1 MQSNARTVAEYLK
14 QLPADRREAIEAVR
28 RVILATVDGDIEEGM
43 QYGHIGYSVPHRVFP
58 NGYHCDPSVPLPYL
72 GLASQKQHMAAYLMF
87 AYIGG
92 SADEAWIRAAYAK
105 AGRRIDMGKCC
116 LRFRTLQD
124 IDLDI
129 LAEAIHRA
137 PTRAYVRRYCEMV
150 GPGAWKSKGA
160 KRIVRTPGATTA
172 ARTAAKTAAKTVKTI
187 VKKTVKNSVKKS
199 VRKSVQKAAKKK

>member
-14 QLPADRREAIEAVR
+14 QLPAERRDAIEAVR
-28 RVILATVDGDIEEGM
+28 RVILSTVDGDIEEGM

-87 AYIGG
+87 AYMGG
-92 SADEAWIRAAYAK
+92 PADEAWIRAAYAK
-105 AGRRIDMGKCC
+105 AGRRLDMGKCC
-116 LRFRTLQD
+116 LRFRTLKD

-129 LAEAIHRA
+129 LAEAIRRA
-137 PTRAYVRRYCEMV
+137 PTHAYVRRYCEMV

-160 KRIVRTPGATTA
+160 KRVVRTLAAT
-172 ARTAAKTAAKTVKTI
+172 TAAKTVNKL
-187 VKKTVKNSVKKS
+187 VKKTVKKTVKKS
-199 VRKSVQKAAKKK
+199 VRKSVQKGAKKQ

>member
-1 MQSNARTVAEYLK
+1 MQSNARTVAEYLR

-87 AYIGG
+87 AYMGG
-92 SADEAWIRAAYAK
+92 PADEVWIRSAYAK
-105 AGRRIDMGKCC
+105 AGRRLDMGKCC
-116 LRFRTLQD
+116 LRFRTLKD

-129 LAEAIHRA
+129 LAEAIRRA
-137 PTRAYVRRYCEMV
+137 PTHAYVRRYCEMV

-160 KRIVRTPGATTA
+160 KRVVRTPAAT
-172 ARTAAKTAAKTVKTI
+172 TAAKTVNKL
-187 VKKTVKNSVKKS
+187 VKKTVKKTVKKS
-199 VRKSVQKAAKKK
+199 VRKSVQKGAKKQ